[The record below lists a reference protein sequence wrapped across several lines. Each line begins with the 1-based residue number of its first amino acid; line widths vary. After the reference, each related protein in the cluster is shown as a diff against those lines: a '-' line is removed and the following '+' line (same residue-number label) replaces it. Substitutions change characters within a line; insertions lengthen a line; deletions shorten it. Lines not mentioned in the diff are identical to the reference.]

1 MQTGEYPTKMDK
13 VALAVESIKLAKQMA
28 VSDEGIGEDINITL
42 FCWRGTLLL
51 SVIQLQNTFS
61 LTREER
67 VSRITQG
74 CCLMRRGWGV
84 DSFTMVAEGYCS
96 LAPANTK
103 QENLYELF
111 IQPNSPVKECIA
123 VTHVEGDSFMFVSV
137 PYSIKL
143 GRKVEFDNP
152 LLYKGRDAL
161 RDIAYPATLKAA
173 LNMNPI
179 DLEDERVDKEVF
191 FATLADGM
199 MAFGFEVFY
208 RDDV

>member
-1 MQTGEYPTKMDK
+1 MRTGEYQTNLDK
-13 VALAVESIKLAKQMA
+13 VALAVESIKVAKQIA
-28 VSDEGIGEDINITL
+28 VSEEGIGEDINITL
-42 FCWRGTLLL
+42 FCWRGPLLL
-51 SVIQLQNTFS
+51 SVVQLKDTFG
-61 LTREER
+61 LERQER
-67 VSRITQG
+67 VNRITQG

-84 DSFTMVAEGYCS
+84 DAFTMIAEGYCS
-96 LAPANTK
+96 LAPSTTK
-103 QENLYELF
+103 DENLYELF

-123 VTHVEGDSFMFVSV
+123 ITHVEEDSYLFVSV
-137 PYSIKL
+137 PYSVKV

-152 LLYKGRDAL
+152 LWYKGRDAL

-173 LNMNPI
+173 LNLRPV
-179 DLEDERVDKEVF
+179 DLEDEKVDKEIF